1 MVTVINTNTYALTT
15 ISVES
20 PTRGVAVGPDGTH
33 VYVTNYYTGKV
44 SVIAV
49 ATNNVET
56 VSSVGSLPNA
66 VAFSPDGS
74 LAYVTNNGSG
84 TVSVVSIV
92 PTGP

>member
-1 MVTVINTNTYALTT
+1 VVTVINTNTYALTT

-56 VSSVGSLPNA
+56 VRSVGSLPS
-66 VAFSPDGS
+66 VQSGVGRIGRIGS
-74 LAYVTNNGSG
+74 T
-84 TVSVVSIV
+84 TRCQR
-92 PTGP
+92 